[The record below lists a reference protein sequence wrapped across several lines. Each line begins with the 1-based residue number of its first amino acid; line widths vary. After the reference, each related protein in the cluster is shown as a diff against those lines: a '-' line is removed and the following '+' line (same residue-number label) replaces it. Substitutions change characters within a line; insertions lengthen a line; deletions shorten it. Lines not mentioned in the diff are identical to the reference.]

1 MSSLRQFLLEKNY
14 KRIKL
19 RKTATNHLEIKAT
32 LNGVE
37 GNFILDTGASNS
49 CVGNDEAEHFDL
61 FSKNSDIRAAGAGS
75 SNMLTRVSEN
85 NTIKI
90 GDWKKKKIDLVLFNL
105 RHINQA
111 LSDHD
116 ADVVHGIIGADILE
130 RGKAV
135 IDYKRK
141 CLYLKH

>member
-1 MSSLRQFLLEKNY
+1 PYTTIFRS
-14 KRIKL
+14 
-19 RKTATNHLEIKAT
+19 NHLELKAI

-49 CVGNDEAEHFDL
+49 CVGNDEAEHFNL
-61 FSKNSDIRAAGAGS
+61 FSKDSDIRAAGAGS

-85 NTIKI
+85 NTIEI
-90 GDWKKKKIDLVLFNL
+90 GHWKKKKIDLVLFNL

-111 LSDHD
+111 LAEHE

-141 CLYLKH
+141 CLYLK